1 MGDRGLCKAAQFLP
15 SNWVVLMECAIN
27 CYCSFICTNQWICK
41 WVPPSDN
48 LTIDMRQ
55 QRQSFLLNSKRKFI
69 SFFILS
75 ALPRFACSVF
85 LDCITFHYVPGCSG
99 TLCSELYSHFYWFC
113 VWVLFIGCGW
123 FFRFAWFSLFFEYF
137 HCFFLKK
144 PKDFL
149 SLLRRREEE
158 MLDTYTHTIC
168 C

>member
-1 MGDRGLCKAAQFLP
+1 MGGRGLCKAAQFLP

-55 QRQSFLLNSKRKFI
+55 QRQSFLLNSKRNFI

-75 ALPRFACSVF
+75 ALPRFACSGLLRLHHLSLHAWLLRDIMQWTIFTLFLVLRLGFVHWLWLVF
-85 LDCITFHYVPGCSG
+85 PFV
-99 TLCSELYSHFYWFC
+99 
-113 VWVLFIGCGW
+113 
-123 FFRFAWFSLFFEYF
+123 WFSLFFEYF